1 MTRRSLPFGVLAVA
15 YLAVVGLLTLGPTL
29 WRTRPTAGDYDVLS
43 PSTWLDPDTWVRIGS
58 PEFVANILLFVP
70 LGLLIRL
77 ALPRSTWLG
86 ATVLGGLVSV
96 AVEVLQVWTPRVS
109 DPRDIVANTLGTL
122 VGALLGSVIGL
133 IASVVARPGPGSRPE
148 LRGPELR
155 GREPRGA
162 ESGGPELVGP
172 PVVGPPVVGPSA
184 VSRPAGRPGVG

>member
-133 IASVVARPGPGSRPE
+133 IASVAARQGAR
-148 LRGPELR
+148 RRPELR